1 MCVFQLRFSSN
12 NTRKLIQ
19 SGRFHDY
26 LYSILVR
33 LVGGYH
39 FFARFVE
46 KRVFVFFFTIS
57 ESLLEMNHFL
67 IVCNSSFTL
76 RKAVFISL
84 FEWNKFAFSKY
95 NRVKKILSELKVV
108 DVEKKRDRS

>member
-57 ESLLEMNHFL
+57 ESLLEMNHL
-67 IVCNSSFTL
+67 
-76 RKAVFISL
+76 L
-84 FEWNKFAFSKY
+84 FVIHRLLCGKQY
-95 NRVKKILSELKVV
+95 LYLCLSGTNLHLANIIGS
-108 DVEKKRDRS
+108 RRS